1 MKDLDFM
8 TCFHIAE
15 CAAQIFN
22 RHRPAPGDKG
32 IEWVRKRLRY
42 SAVQTLRTLWKSGDA
57 STRTSV
63 AARVQAWKPGTDVM
77 AKNDVLAEFIARID
91 KREKARAAR

>member
-8 TCFHIAE
+8 TGYNIAE
-15 CAAQIFN
+15 CAAQVFN

-32 IEWVRKRLRY
+32 IEWIRQRLRY
-42 SAVQTLRTLWKSGDA
+42 SAVQTLRALWKSGDA
-57 STRTSV
+57 SMRTTV

-77 AKNDVLAEFIARID
+77 AKNSVLAEFIARID
-91 KREKARAAR
+91 KREKARGGK